1 MNNLVEINKE
11 NISNKIYT
19 IRGLAVMLD
28 RDLAELYQVETKNLN
43 RAVNRNI
50 ERFPQSFRFQLTE
63 EEYENLRSQ
72 FATSSSKD
80 PLRFQNGTLKDKGS
94 LRSQNV
100 TLESTRGK
108 HRKYLPYVFTEQGV
122 SMLSA
127 VLRSDI
133 AIRVSI
139 QIIEAFVEMR
149 KIISSN
155 SLLFSKMEALE
166 KRQISYEIKTDVKI
180 EQVLNA
186 LEQKLQKPDEG
197 IFFDGQIYDAYIFV
211 NDLFRSAKSEI
222 VLIDNYIDDT
232 VFTLFIKYPNLKI
245 KICTQA
251 ISKQLRLDYQK
262 YQAQYKNIELQEFK
276 NAHDRFMIIDN
287 KEVYHIGASLKD
299 LGNKWFAFSKF
310 EINAL
315 EILGRLKQ

>member
-1 MNNLVEINKE
+1 MNNLVEINNE

-28 RDLAELYQVETKNLN
+28 RDLAVLYGVET
-43 RAVNRNI
+43 RALKQAVKRNI
-50 ERFPQSFRFQLTE
+50 DRFPNDFMFELSDEEMSFLVSQSVIP
-63 EEYENLRSQ
+63 
-72 FATSSSKD
+72 SKKSFGGAK
-80 PLRFQNGTLKDKGS
+80 PF
-94 LRSQNV
+94 
-100 TLESTRGK
+100 
-108 HRKYLPYVFTEQGV
+108 VFTEQGV
-122 SMLSA
+122 SSLSA
-127 VLRSDI
+127 VLSSKVAVEI
-133 AIRVSI
+133 HIKIIR
-139 QIIEAFVEMR
+139 AFVEMR

-155 SLLFSKMEALE
+155 SLLFSKMEVLE

-186 LEQKLQKPDEG
+186 LEEKLQKPDEG
-197 IFFDGQIYDAYIFV
+197 IFFDGQIYDAYAFV

-232 VFTLFIKYPNLKI
+232 VFTLFSKYPKLKI
-245 KICTQA
+245 KIYTQA

-262 YQAQYKNIELQEFK
+262 YQLQYQNIELHEFK
-276 NAHDRFMIIDN
+276 NAHDRFMVIDN
-287 KEVYHIGASLKD
+287 KDVYHIGASLKD